1 MRAKCA
7 DWFGIADDIT
17 NGVPFLTPENVER
30 LVFWLSS
37 YSGQR

>member
-1 MRAKCA
+1 MRVKCA

-17 NGVPFLTPENVER
+17 NGVPFLTSKNVE
-30 LVFWLSS
+30 LPVFWLSS